1 MSKHSVKTRLY
12 ACLAALALFALASG
26 PATAQTYPSKVVK
39 IIVPFPPGGLTDVL
53 ARAIGQELTKSW
65 GQQVVVEN
73 RPGANTIIAAEVT
86 AKSAPDG
93 YTILMANDPTVS
105 SNQYLYSKLPY
116 DPVKDFAPVI
126 NIAETVEVL
135 VASPAFQ
142 PKTLA
147 ELIAAAKAKPGEIT
161 YGSYGLGSKAHLDTE
176 AMALAA
182 GIKLNHVPYKGVADV
197 VPALMSGQVQIGLV
211 GIPSVLP
218 GIRSGKIRAIAYAG
232 AARSPLFP
240 DVPTFAEAGMPNIV
254 ARAWFGFIV
263 PAATPRPV
271 IDKIA
276 ADVSR
281 VISQPAFME
290 KFITGVGLNLLN
302 QGPDQFAEFLKADR
316 ADYAVR
322 VKNVNV
328 KLD

>member
-1 MSKHSVKTRLY
+1 MFLRKIIVSLY
-12 ACLAALALFALASG
+12 SGLLVMLAAAGPVLAQA
-26 PATAQTYPSKVVK
+26 YPSKVVK
-39 IIVPFPPGGLTDVL
+39 IIVPFPAGGLTDVL
-53 ARAIGQELTKSW
+53 ARGIGQELTKTW

-93 YTILMANDPTVS
+93 YTILMANDVTTS

-126 NIAETVEVL
+126 NIAETVEIL
-135 VASPAFQ
+135 VSNPAF
-142 PKTLA
+142 PAKTLQ
-147 ELIAAAKAKPGEIT
+147 ELITLAKAKPGIIT
-161 YGSYGLGSKAHLDTE
+161 YGSYGLGSKAHLDME
-176 AMALAA
+176 AVASATGM
-182 GIKLNHVPYKGVADV
+182 KLNHVPYKGVADV
-197 VPALMSGQVQIGLV
+197 VPALLGSQIDIGLV

-218 GIRSGKIRAIAYAG
+218 GIRSGKLRAIAYAG
-232 AARSPLFP
+232 KARSPLFP
-240 DVPTFAEAGMPNIV
+240 DVPTFTESGLNNIE
-254 ARAWFGFIV
+254 ARAWFGFVV
-263 PAATPRPV
+263 PAATPRAV

-281 VISQPAFME
+281 IVTQPEFSG
-290 KFITGVGLNLLN
+290 KFITGVGLNVLN
-302 QGPDQFAEFLKADR
+302 QGPDQFAEFLKTDR

>member
-1 MSKHSVKTRLY
+1 MFLRKIIVSLY
-12 ACLAALALFALASG
+12 SGLLVMLAAAGPVLAQA
-26 PATAQTYPSKVVK
+26 YPSKVVK
-39 IIVPFPPGGLTDVL
+39 IIVPFPAGGLTDVL
-53 ARAIGQELTKSW
+53 ARGIGQELTKTW

-93 YTILMANDPTVS
+93 HTILMANDVTTS

-116 DPVKDFAPVI
+116 DPVKDFATVI
-126 NIAETVEVL
+126 NIAETVEIL
-135 VASPAFQ
+135 VSNPAFQ
-142 PKTLA
+142 AKTLQ
-147 ELIAAAKAKPGEIT
+147 ELITLAKTKPGIIT
-161 YGSYGLGSKAHLDTE
+161 YGSYGLGSKAHLDME
-176 AMALAA
+176 AVASATGM
-182 GIKLNHVPYKGVADV
+182 KLNHVPYKGVADV
-197 VPALMSGQVQIGLV
+197 VPALLGSQIDIGLV

-218 GIRSGKIRAIAYAG
+218 GIRSGKLRAIAYAG
-232 AARSPLFP
+232 KARSPLFP
-240 DVPTFAEAGMPNIV
+240 DVPTFAESGLNNIE
-254 ARAWFGFIV
+254 ARAWFGFVV
-263 PAATPRPV
+263 PAATPRAV

-281 VISQPAFME
+281 IVTQPEFSE
-290 KFITGVGLNLLN
+290 KFITGVGLNVLN
-302 QGPDQFAEFLKADR
+302 QGPDQFAEFLKTDR

>member
-1 MSKHSVKTRLY
+1 MFMRRAILSLCS
-12 ACLAALALFALASG
+12 CLLAVVAMAAD
-26 PATAQTYPSKVVK
+26 PAVAQSYPSKVVK
-39 IIVPFPPGGLTDVL
+39 IIVPFPAGGLTDVL
-53 ARAIGQELTKSW
+53 ARAIGQELTKTW

-73 RPGANTIIAAEVT
+73 RPGANTIIAAEAT
-86 AKSAPDG
+86 AKSAADG
-93 YTILMANDPTVS
+93 YTMLMANDVTTS

-116 DPVKDFAPVI
+116 DPVKDFAAVI
-126 NIAETVEVL
+126 NIAETVEIL
-135 VASPAFQ
+135 VANPAF
-142 PKTLA
+142 PAKTLP
-147 ELIAAAKAKPGEIT
+147 ELIALAKAKPGVIT

-176 AMALAA
+176 AVAIAT

-197 VPALMSGQVQIGLV
+197 VPALMGGQIDIGLV
-211 GIPSVLP
+211 GIPPVISAV
-218 GIRSGKIRAIAYAG
+218 RSGKLRAIAYAG
-232 AARSPLFP
+232 KARSPLFP
-240 DVPTFAEAGMPNIV
+240 DVPTFAEAGLFNIE
-254 ARAWFGFIV
+254 ARAWFGFVV

-271 IDKIA
+271 INKIA

-281 VISQPAFME
+281 IITQPEFME

>member
-1 MSKHSVKTRLY
+1 MQMRKLMMGLCSGL
-12 ACLAALALFALASG
+12 LAVLVVAAPVA
-26 PATAQTYPSKVVK
+26 AQNFPNKVVR
-39 IIVPFPPGGLTDVL
+39 IIVPFPAGGLTDVL
-53 ARAIGQELTKSW
+53 ARAIGQELTKAW

-93 YTILMANDPTVS
+93 YTILMANDVTTS

-116 DPVKDFAPVI
+116 DPVKDFATVI
-126 NIAETVEVL
+126 NIAETVEIL
-135 VASPAFQ
+135 VVNPAF
-142 PKTLA
+142 PAKTLA
-147 ELIAAAKAKPGEIT
+147 ELVALAKAKPGNVT

-176 AMALAA
+176 AVASATGM
-182 GIKLNHVPYKGVADV
+182 KLNHVPYKGVADV
-197 VPALMSGQVQIGLV
+197 VPALMGGQIDIGLV
-211 GIPSVLP
+211 GIPPVISAVK
-218 GIRSGKIRAIAYAG
+218 SGKLRAIAYAG
-232 AARSPLFP
+232 KARSPLFP
-240 DVPTFAEAGMPNIV
+240 EVPTFAEAGLNGIE
-254 ARAWFGFIV
+254 ARAWFGFVV

-281 VISQPAFME
+281 IIAQPEFSE

-302 QGPDQFAEFLKADR
+302 HGPDQFAEFLKADR

>member
-135 VASPAFQ
+135 VAS
-142 PKTLA
+142 
-147 ELIAAAKAKPGEIT
+147 
-161 YGSYGLGSKAHLDTE
+161 
-176 AMALAA
+176 
-182 GIKLNHVPYKGVADV
+182 
-197 VPALMSGQVQIGLV
+197 
-211 GIPSVLP
+211 
-218 GIRSGKIRAIAYAG
+218 RR
-232 AARSPLFP
+232 RW
-240 DVPTFAEAGMPNIV
+240 PN
-254 ARAWFGFIV
+254 
-263 PAATPRPV
+263 
-271 IDKIA
+271 
-276 ADVSR
+276 
-281 VISQPAFME
+281 
-290 KFITGVGLNLLN
+290 
-302 QGPDQFAEFLKADR
+302 
-316 ADYAVR
+316 
-322 VKNVNV
+322 
-328 KLD
+328 